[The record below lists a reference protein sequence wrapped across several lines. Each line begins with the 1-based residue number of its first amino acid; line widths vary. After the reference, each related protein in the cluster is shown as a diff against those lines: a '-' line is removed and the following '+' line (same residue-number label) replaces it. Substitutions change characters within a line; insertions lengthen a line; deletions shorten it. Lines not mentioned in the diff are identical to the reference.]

1 MPDNLYLPEVAVIIL
16 NYRGASDTIAC
27 VKSLLLAND
36 PSVIIY
42 VCDNNSLDGS
52 EELIRRTFASEARV
66 VVLQT
71 GRNGG
76 FAFGNNVG
84 IKAALTMQSIRFL
97 WILNN
102 DTIVRPGCVPAMRQ
116 LIESDSSIGI
126 VGATLVYHDRPDVV
140 QVRGGSVLNSWT
152 SISRHIGNG
161 EHLEAIVNTPEVERI
176 LDFISGASM
185 FVSRRFI
192 ETVGILSE
200 RYFLYFEEAD
210 WVARNKGRFRLAYCP
225 NAVIEHKEGASIGSS
240 SASRLASPFSVY
252 HICRSRLIFTR
263 THRLWALPTVV
274 LRMLRYLAASIARRR
289 WGTARAIS
297 CAMTGMG
304 FR

>member
-1 MPDNLYLPEVAVIIL
+1 MSSNIEFPVVAVVIL
-16 NYRGASDTIAC
+16 NYKGALDTIAC
-27 VKSLLLAND
+27 VNSLLCSND
-36 PSVIIY
+36 FSIVIY
-42 VCDNNSLDGS
+42 VCDNSSSDGS
-52 EELIRRTFASEARV
+52 EELIREQFSSENRV
-66 VVLQT
+66 IVLQT

-84 IKAALTMQSIRFL
+84 IKAALAMQSIQFI

-102 DTIVRPGCVPAMRQ
+102 DTIVRPGCITAMRQ
-116 LIESDSSIGI
+116 IMESDDSVGI
-126 VGATLVYHDRPDVV
+126 VGATLVYHDHPDIV
-140 QVRGGSVLNSWT
+140 QVRGGSVLNPWT

-161 EHLEAIVNTPEVERI
+161 ERLDDVVNKAEVERD

-192 ETVGILSE
+192 ETVGLLSE

-210 WVARNKGRFRLAYCP
+210 WVARSKGRFRLAYCP
-225 NAVIEHKEGASIGSS
+225 NAVVEHKEGASIGSS
-240 SASRLASPFSVY
+240 SASRLATPFSVY

-263 THRLWALPTVV
+263 THRPWALLTVL
-274 LRMLRYLAASIARRR
+274 LRMLRYLAASIVSKR

-297 CAMTGMG
+297 CALTGTR
-304 FR
+304 FQ

>member
-1 MPDNLYLPEVAVIIL
+1 MSKEISPSLAIVIL
-16 NYRGASDTIAC
+16 NYKGSLDTISC
-27 VKSLLLAND
+27 VESLQGD
-36 PSVIIY
+36 PSTDFIVF
-42 VCDNNSLDGS
+42 VCDNDSADGS
-52 EELIRRTFASEARV
+52 EEVLGKRFSSDPRV
-66 VVLQT
+66 KVLQT
-71 GRNGG
+71 GKNGG
-76 FAFGNNVG
+76 FAYGNNVG
-84 IKAALTMQSIRFL
+84 LRAALAIGTIKYF

-102 DTIVRPGCVPAMRQ
+102 DTIVRAGAIKAMRDVMD
-116 LIESDSSIGI
+116 SDNTIGI
-126 VGATLVYHDRPDVV
+126 LGATLVYHDRPEVI
-140 QVRGGSVLNSWT
+140 QVRGGSILNPWT
-152 SISRHIGNG
+152 SVSRHIGNG
-161 EHLEAIVNTPEVERI
+161 ENFLSSVDVRKIEENMNFV
-176 LDFISGASM
+176 SGASM
-185 FVSRRFI
+185 FVSRRYL
-192 ETVGILSE
+192 ETVGLLSE
-200 RYFLYFEEAD
+200 QYFLYFEEAD